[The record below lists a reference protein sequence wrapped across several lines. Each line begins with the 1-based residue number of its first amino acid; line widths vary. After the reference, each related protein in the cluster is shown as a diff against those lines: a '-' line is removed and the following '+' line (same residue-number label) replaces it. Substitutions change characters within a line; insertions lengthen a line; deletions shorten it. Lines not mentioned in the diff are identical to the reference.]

1 MNTFLPKMTHYSFSK
16 TELKRQIAREEDYR
30 KPFEKDKDKWD
41 FRLAMLDSGA
51 TTMIHNADG
60 IEGNHKSVDDLIE
73 EYGGRRN
80 VDSMITSWIETI
92 KRSKYKEKF
101 WRYAYNK
108 DIPNTEK
115 YSRKWTA
122 LDSTNF
128 EEMEE
133 SLDRGEGVV
142 AISIQ
147 RDRTRPEQGMLG
159 DEVEGRSERVE
170 SGHNSQAI
178 ILLGAEIM
186 ANRKIQNDVIRWL
199 KNDCQPTRRV
209 VD

>member
-16 TELKRQIAREEDYR
+16 TELKRQIAREEEYR

-108 DIPNTEK
+108 DIPNVEK
-115 YSRKWTA
+115 YSRKWTDFDA
-122 LDSTNF
+122 RNF

-133 SLDRGEGVV
+133 SLDRGERVV

-147 RDRTRPEQGMLG
+147 RDRTRPELG
-159 DEVEGRSERVE
+159 LTAEDEEQVE

-199 KNDCQPTRRV
+199 KNGCQPTRRD